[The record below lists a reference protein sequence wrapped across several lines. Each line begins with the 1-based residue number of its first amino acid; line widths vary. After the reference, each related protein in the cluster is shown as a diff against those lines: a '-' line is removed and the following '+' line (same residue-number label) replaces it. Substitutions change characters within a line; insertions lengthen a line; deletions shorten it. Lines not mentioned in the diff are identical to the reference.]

1 MKRLNE
7 NPKRAIRNITDLG
20 KRFSKGSFQNKL
32 FTIIQEILEDENS
45 PYYSAMQSL
54 LNNTSSDTIKNF
66 GINIGY
72 NSLII
77 GSEIIRKYELKN
89 GNFISWVNL
98 LDFDESFGSD
108 ITIDS
113 INTIIS
119 KNKSLGMYTYIIN
132 QKGFWNNSVE
142 LFDLF
147 SKHNDCSFVMFLE
160 DNNLSDFQLDKIKNL
175 TNLMLSINVN
185 GPNSHDLI
193 SKLSSQKSL
202 YSMHYFYDNSNVNY
216 FTSESFVSEFLSYK
230 SVFLFLLPKESASE
244 KSRAKISNFV
254 YSLRLNQKYPL
265 FIMDL
270 YSDINR
276 INNIISKNFIS

>member
-1 MKRLNE
+1 MKKLNE

-20 KRFSKGSFQNKL
+20 KRFSKSSFQNKL

-89 GNFISWVNL
+89 GNFISCVNL
-98 LDFDESFGSD
+98 LDFDESFGSN
-108 ITIDS
+108 ITIYS
-113 INTIIS
+113 INKIIS
-119 KNKSLGMYTYIIN
+119 KNKSLGIYAYIIN
-132 QKGFWNNSVE
+132 QKGFWNKSVE

-160 DNNLSDFQLDKIKNL
+160 DNNLSDLQLNKIKNL
-175 TNLMLSINVN
+175 TNVMLSINVN

-193 SKLSSQKSL
+193 SKLSSQKAL
-202 YSMHYFYDNSNVNY
+202 YSMHYFYDNSSVNY
-216 FTSESFVSEFLSYK
+216 FISESFVSEFLSYK

-244 KSRAKISNFV
+244 KSCAKISNFV

-265 FIMDL
+265 FIMEL

-276 INNIISKNFIS
+276 INKIISKNFVR